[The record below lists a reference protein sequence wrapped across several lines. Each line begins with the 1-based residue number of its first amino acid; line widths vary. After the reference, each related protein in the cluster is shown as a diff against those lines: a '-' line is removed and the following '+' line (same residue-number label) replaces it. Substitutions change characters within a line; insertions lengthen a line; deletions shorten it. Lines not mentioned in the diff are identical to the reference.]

1 MKKQAPKKTERLS
14 YAEAIEAIAD
24 GESVRTMGSKL
35 RCHLRYDEPY
45 YKLGARIYVLDEI
58 CGCESGVERNKLFEI
73 CLEDYYRDFFPRR

>member
-45 YKLGARIYVLDEI
+45 YKSGAHIYVVDEKFH
-58 CGCESGVERNKLFEI
+58 CESPVDKNKLFEI
-73 CLEDYYRDFFPRR
+73 CLEDYYRDFFPMR